1 MYVALRDSGAL
12 AQLEADGVS
21 GLFQFSVDNA
31 LCHVAD
37 PTFLGFCHSQK
48 AECAALTVP
57 KLHPHEPV
65 GVLARSG
72 GRPAVVEYS
81 ELSEEM
87 KVATDKKGRLLY
99 SAAHIC
105 IAASPSPSSVA
116 SSTTSSYAA
125 RHRPAPPATAPARP
139 ACRVHVHGAAQSTL
153 PLHVA
158 KKKIPCLD
166 AAGALATP
174 EARARQ
180 ARDVHLRLLPG
191 GQKGARG
198 PPAVAQP
205 TPARRPRTLH
215 PADLTPRPTPG
226 AARRLR
232 GAARR
237 VLRSGEERAGL
248 GKADSPDTAR
258 AMISH
263 LNRRRLE
270 AAGAKLPPA
279 VAGELIEV
287 SPLVSYQGEGL
298 GAYKKKKLEVQ
309 PALLIE

>member
-87 KVATDKKGRLLY
+87 KVATDRKGRLLY

-105 IAASPSPSSVA
+105 INYFSIPFIRRFVDDELVRRAPPPCHH
-116 SSTTSSYAA
+116 
-125 RHRPAPPATAPARP
+125 RHRPARH
-139 ACRVHVHGAAQSTL
+139 RV
-153 PLHVA
+153 
-158 KKKIPCLD
+158 
-166 AAGALATP
+166 
-174 EARARQ
+174 
-180 ARDVHLRLLPG
+180 
-191 GQKGARG
+191 
-198 PPAVAQP
+198 
-205 TPARRPRTLH
+205 
-215 PADLTPRPTPG
+215 
-226 AARRLR
+226 
-232 GAARR
+232 
-237 VLRSGEERAGL
+237 
-248 GKADSPDTAR
+248 
-258 AMISH
+258 
-263 LNRRRLE
+263 
-270 AAGAKLPPA
+270 
-279 VAGELIEV
+279 
-287 SPLVSYQGEGL
+287 
-298 GAYKKKKLEVQ
+298 
-309 PALLIE
+309 